1 MTLTLKSL
9 AYLLIFGDRAAS
21 NPLTHT
27 LLFDIF
33 RYSVL
38 HLKLSEKKT
47 KKPIFL
53 CTYNFLVQAATEKPE
68 G

>member
-33 RYSVL
+33 RYLVL
-38 HLKLSEKKT
+38 HLKLSKT
-47 KKPIFL
+47 KQKKYFL